1 MNSIKLFL
9 SFLLINL
16 IILCTGIFFHHRS
29 LALILIQSKP
39 YAQAIVDKIKNNSLV
54 NSASL
59 LKSEPIFTQSSEM
72 STFSMLILKCFIFND
87 FVHSSHCFCLGG
99 QTKFTYR

>member
-59 LKSEPIFTQSSEM
+59 LKSELFLRSRVRCQ
-72 STFSMLILKCFIFND
+72 LLVC
-87 FVHSSHCFCLGG
+87 
-99 QTKFTYR
+99 